1 MIKDYL
7 IENQP
12 IFYQIIK
19 NQFENNKIPHA
30 FILSGNNTEK
40 ALQFLAMSF
49 ICDQKLACEQCVD
62 CQKVLNH
69 KYADMIVFDGLESSI
84 KKTNIEYIQ
93 ETFNKTSLEG
103 KNKLYILKNIEYSSK
118 EAMNTLLKMLEE
130 PIPGIYS
137 IFTTK
142 NMNKVLPTIRSRCEV
157 IELKPDSQ
165 LEFVNRLIEKGIDQ
179 EKANILSD
187 LTRDVDAIDQYDDE
201 KLDYIILQVINFVE
215 DLFTKRENLIINTQ
229 TNLLKTYKDKDSI
242 KLFLRLLTLALKDMF
257 HVKHNQEFIYYVNH
271 IDLFKSLE
279 FDNDDIIKKIELVLE
294 TLYLI
299 DTNANISLLMDSMM
313 FRL

>member
-40 ALQFLAMSF
+40 ALQFLAMSL

-130 PIPGIYS
+130 PTPGIYS

-165 LEFVNRLIEKGIDQ
+165 LEFINRLIEKGIDQ

-187 LTRDVDAIDQYDDE
+187 LTRDVDAIDQYDNE

-229 TNLLKTYKDKDSI
+229 TNLLKTYKDKGSI
-242 KLFLRLLTLALKDMF
+242 K
-257 HVKHNQEFIYYVNH
+257 
-271 IDLFKSLE
+271 
-279 FDNDDIIKKIELVLE
+279 
-294 TLYLI
+294 
-299 DTNANISLLMDSMM
+299 
-313 FRL
+313 